1 MINVK
6 YGFISSAISRN
17 RLGDISSTAISTVT
31 LDAVTV
37 DILDALKRW
46 HHALHQ
52 TAYILRHFV
61 ILIIARIR
69 FSSLHYLVTLFILC
83 CDQLLNHTI
92 RRCFRIGD
100 KK

>member
-6 YGFISSAISRN
+6 YGFISSAISCH

-83 CDQLLNHTI
+83 RDQLLNHTI